1 MKRASSSGPS
11 QTSDRLPVLVARVCF
26 GSFGSRAL
34 DDVGSWWIESVAN
47 GAHPAP
53 LYEYDT
59 LSLVFIV
66 KKIVIF
72 WFETLFS

>member
-47 GAHPAP
+47 GAHSPAP
-53 LYEYDT
+53 LYDT
-59 LSLVFIV
+59 LALVFIV